1 MNHPW
6 QYLKLVQETSPG
18 KFLKLLNYYCPLLYF
33 LQADSEFG
41 SLREGLRADIV
52 ILGDNPMLNLAA
64 LRDIH
69 GVVVRGVYLDADEIE
84 AMLVRVEQARSQ

>member
-1 MNHPW
+1 
-6 QYLKLVQETSPG
+6 
-18 KFLKLLNYYCPLLYF
+18 
-33 LQADSEFG
+33 
-41 SLREGLRADIV
+41 
-52 ILGDNPMLNLAA
+52 MLNLAA